1 MHVPVL
7 SADVFG
13 QLSNV
18 CLENVKFFAL
28 VGQRLLK
35 VDDFINQHLLADLMI
50 DPCRGSVVILHR
62 TKQQKVKV

>member
-1 MHVPVL
+1 MHVPIL

-50 DPCRGSVVILHR
+50 DPRRGSVVILRR